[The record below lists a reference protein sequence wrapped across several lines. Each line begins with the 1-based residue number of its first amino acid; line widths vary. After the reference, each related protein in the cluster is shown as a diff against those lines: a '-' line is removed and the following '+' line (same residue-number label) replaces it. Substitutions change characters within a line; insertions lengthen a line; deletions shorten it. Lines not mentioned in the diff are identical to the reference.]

1 MEPNTIEGQVGT
13 ALVSSRPPQEW
24 TMRLLAL
31 AATGGLT
38 LIGVASVYQS
48 PESPAIVMSCV
59 SALTTLLGSIVG
71 AKAALSTPSE
81 TKTQ

>member
-1 MEPNTIEGQVGT
+1 MSSLDPMGLSEPIAG
-13 ALVSSRPPQEW
+13 ARPPQEW
-24 TMRLLAL
+24 TLRLLAL
-31 AATGGLT
+31 AATIGLT
-38 LIGVASVYQS
+38 LLGLAAVYQS